1 MTISIQK
8 QEKTCVFTFY
18 CNFKNGSLEF
28 DLRSEPTRQ
37 TNHRTTAPSTEHR
50 APSAE
55 RRHTS
60 PDDLTMT
67 VSETAITPAAAGPH
81 SGGHSGAHAGG
92 IVSGEQHSTRQ
103 RGSAAAAATPNAK
116 AHPGIQSPAPGHRHR
131 STPGSAIPLD
141 NDGGGGN
148 DTDSQLDDD
157 ESANKTKSGKRK
169 RTKRRAP
176 EGLPSTS
183 LTLNRL
189 ANGCRSFFAS
199 SSGRGIDK
207 KKVVSALY
215 ALVALYL
222 VLDFALKPPEK
233 RLLQQRHI
241 KAFLIWVQTH
251 PIKGLVAYVVVYAF
265 MVVLLLPGTPL
276 TIGSGYIYKMA
287 YGWGAGVAIGSIFST
302 AGSLLGSVL
311 CFCLGRYLMKD
322 TVRQWVRKSTF
333 FSAIDDAVGR
343 NGFKIMALLYLSPIL
358 PLGPVSYMCGTTS
371 MKLSHFAAAKVA
383 CVPLMVFYVFLGAS
397 AGTLV
402 HKGGKAAAAGTD
414 ANADVKSNAS
424 GEESDQLDHL
434 VEGEST
440 GMIIFAILLSMASM
454 ALISHFVKKELMK
467 VLNEQKAEN
476 EVNELAILLGD
487 GSAGGVEM
495 AGGDSKKSSRRRQ
508 QVNGHGHSTSSEGL
522 NGTSDDFHESVLAEE
537 GVRVKDK

>member
-1 MTISIQK
+1 
-8 QEKTCVFTFY
+8 
-18 CNFKNGSLEF
+18 
-28 DLRSEPTRQ
+28 
-37 TNHRTTAPSTEHR
+37 
-50 APSAE
+50 
-55 RRHTS
+55 
-60 PDDLTMT
+60 MT
-67 VSETAITPAAAGPH
+67 VSETTLTPAAAAGPP
-81 SGGHSGAHAGG
+81 SGGHSSAHAGG
-92 IVSGEQHSTRQ
+92 ILGGEPRQ
-103 RGSAAAAATPNAK
+103 RGSVGPTPSKPSKGPLHTPSSSRGRGIQSPTPAGHRRHRTTPGATAAAAAAV
-116 AHPGIQSPAPGHRHR
+116 
-131 STPGSAIPLD
+131 D
-141 NDGGGGN
+141 NDNGGDN

-157 ESANKTKSGKRK
+157 ESANKSKAGKRK
-169 RTKRRAP
+169 RRTKRQAVP
-176 EGLPSTS
+176 DGVPSIF

-199 SSGRGIDK
+199 SSGGGIDK

-215 ALVALYL
+215 ALVALFL

-241 KAFLIWVQTH
+241 KAFLMWVQTH
-251 PIKGLVAYVVVYAF
+251 PIKGLVAYVLVYAF

-287 YGWGAGVAIGSIFST
+287 YGWGPGVAIGSIFST

-333 FSAIDDAVGR
+333 FGAIDDAVGK

-383 CVPLMVFYVFLGAS
+383 CVPLMIFYVFLGAS

-402 HKGGKAAAAGTD
+402 HKGGKKAGSGASAAANTD
-414 ANADVKSNAS
+414 ANADSAAFAE
-424 GEESDQLDHL
+424 GDELDHL

-440 GMIIFAILLSMASM
+440 GMIVFAILLSMASM
-454 ALISHFVKKELMK
+454 ALISYFVKKELMK
-467 VLNEQKAEN
+467 VLHEQKAES
-476 EVNELAILLGD
+476 EVNELAVLLGD
-487 GSAGGVEM
+487 GSGLEM
-495 AGGDSKKSSRRRQ
+495 TESAKSRQQRRQ
-508 QVNGHGHSTSSEGL
+508 QVDGHAHSSSSGD
-522 NGTSDDFHESVLAEE
+522 GVDDSSDHFHESVLAEE
-537 GVRVKDK
+537 GIRVKDK

>member
-1 MTISIQK
+1 MVLPKKFAKSPKKSPIKHQ
-8 QEKTCVFTFY
+8 
-18 CNFKNGSLEF
+18 
-28 DLRSEPTRQ
+28 
-37 TNHRTTAPSTEHR
+37 TTAHCNISC
-50 APSAE
+50 SAQC
-55 RRHTS
+55 
-60 PDDLTMT
+60 LTMT
-67 VSETAITPAAAGPH
+67 VSETTLTPAAAAGPP
-81 SGGHSGAHAGG
+81 SGGHSSAHAGG
-92 IVSGEQHSTRQ
+92 IVGGEPRQ
-103 RGSAAAAATPNAK
+103 RGSVGATPSKPSKGPLHTLASSRGRGIQSPTPAGHRRHRTTPGAAAAAA
-116 AHPGIQSPAPGHRHR
+116 AV
-131 STPGSAIPLD
+131 D
-141 NDGGGGN
+141 NDNGGDN

-157 ESANKTKSGKRK
+157 ESANKSKAGKRK
-169 RTKRRAP
+169 RRTKRQAVP
-176 EGLPSTS
+176 DGVPSIS

-199 SSGRGIDK
+199 SSGGGIDK

-215 ALVALYL
+215 ALVALFL

-241 KAFLIWVQTH
+241 KAFLMWVQTH
-251 PIKGLVAYVVVYAF
+251 PIKGLVAYVLVYAF

-287 YGWGAGVAIGSIFST
+287 YGWGPGVAIGSIFST

-322 TVRQWVRKSTF
+322 TARQWVRKSTF
-333 FSAIDDAVGR
+333 FGAIDDAVGK

-383 CVPLMVFYVFLGAS
+383 CVPLMIFYVFLGAS

-402 HKGGKAAAAGTD
+402 HKGGKKAGSGASAAANTD
-414 ANADVKSNAS
+414 ANADSAAFA
-424 GEESDQLDHL
+424 EADELDHL

-440 GMIIFAILLSMASM
+440 GMIVFAILLSMASM

-467 VLNEQKAEN
+467 VLHEQKAES
-476 EVNELAILLGD
+476 EVNELAVLLGD
-487 GSAGGVEM
+487 GSGLEM
-495 AGGDSKKSSRRRQ
+495 TESAKSRQQRRQ
-508 QVNGHGHSTSSEGL
+508 QVDGHVHSNSSGDGVNGSS
-522 NGTSDDFHESVLAEE
+522 DHFHESVLAEE
-537 GVRVKDK
+537 GIRVKDK

>member
-1 MTISIQK
+1 
-8 QEKTCVFTFY
+8 
-18 CNFKNGSLEF
+18 
-28 DLRSEPTRQ
+28 
-37 TNHRTTAPSTEHR
+37 
-50 APSAE
+50 
-55 RRHTS
+55 
-60 PDDLTMT
+60 MT
-67 VSETAITPAAAGPH
+67 VSKTTLTPASAAGPQ
-81 SGGHSGAHAGG
+81 SNGHSGAHAGG
-92 IVSGEQHSTRQ
+92 TVGGESQSTRQ
-103 RGSAAAAATPNAK
+103 RATSAATPSK
-116 AHPGIQSPAPGHRHR
+116 GLHHTRSGGGTSSDRIQSPTPGHHRHR
-131 STPGSAIPLD
+131 STPGAAAPID
-141 NDGGGGN
+141 NDGGGGGN

-157 ESANKTKSGKRK
+157 ESENKTKAGKRK
-169 RTKRRAP
+169 RRTKRRQAQALP
-176 EGLPSTS
+176 EGVPSMS
-183 LTLNRL
+183 LTLNRV

-199 SSGRGIDK
+199 SSGGGIDK

-241 KAFLIWVQTH
+241 KAFLLWVQTH
-251 PIKGLVAYVVVYAF
+251 PVKGLVAYVLVYAF

-287 YGWGAGVAIGSIFST
+287 YGWGPGMAIGSIFST

-311 CFCLGRYLMKD
+311 CFCLGRYLMKE
-322 TVRQWVRKSTF
+322 TVRQWVRKSPF
-333 FSAIDDAVGR
+333 FGAIDDAVGK

-402 HKGGKAAAAGTD
+402 HKGGKKSAAGTD
-414 ANADVKSNAS
+414 GGADANSNA
-424 GEESDQLDHL
+424 GAEGDELDHL

-440 GMIIFAILLSMASM
+440 GMIVFAILLSMASM

-487 GSAGGVEM
+487 GSVGGVEM
-495 AGGDSKKSSRRRQ
+495 AEAGNSRRRQ
-508 QVNGHGHSTSSEGL
+508 QVSHGRGHSTSSEGL
-522 NGTSDDFHESVLAEE
+522 NDTSDHFHESVLAEE
-537 GVRVKDK
+537 GIRVKDK

>member
-1 MTISIQK
+1 
-8 QEKTCVFTFY
+8 
-18 CNFKNGSLEF
+18 
-28 DLRSEPTRQ
+28 
-37 TNHRTTAPSTEHR
+37 
-50 APSAE
+50 
-55 RRHTS
+55 
-60 PDDLTMT
+60 MT
-67 VSETAITPAAAGPH
+67 VSETTLTPASADGPQ
-81 SGGHSGAHAGG
+81 SGGHSSAHAGG
-92 IVSGEQHSTRQ
+92 IVGGESQSTRQ
-103 RGSAAAAATPNAK
+103 RATSAATPSK
-116 AHPGIQSPAPGHRHR
+116 GPLHHSGGTSSDRISSPTPGHRRHR
-131 STPGSAIPLD
+131 STPGAAAPLD

-157 ESANKTKSGKRK
+157 ESENKTKGGKRK
-169 RTKRRAP
+169 RRTKRQTPLP
-176 EGLPSTS
+176 EGVPSIS
-183 LTLNRL
+183 LTLNRV

-199 SSGRGIDK
+199 SSGGRIDK

-222 VLDFALKPPEK
+222 VLDFALNSPEK

-241 KAFLIWVQTH
+241 KAFLLWVQTH
-251 PIKGLVAYVVVYAF
+251 PVKGLVAYVMVYAF

-287 YGWGAGVAIGSIFST
+287 YGWGPGMALGSIFST
-302 AGSLLGSVL
+302 GGSLLGSVL
-311 CFCLGRYLMKD
+311 CFCLGRYLMKE
-322 TVRQWVRKSTF
+322 TVRQWVRKSPF
-333 FSAIDDAVGR
+333 FGAIDDAVGK

-402 HKGGKAAAAGTD
+402 HKGGKKTVAGTD
-414 ANADVKSNAS
+414 GGADANSNA
-424 GEESDQLDHL
+424 GAEGDELDHL

-487 GSAGGVEM
+487 GSTGGVEM
-495 AGGDSKKSSRRRQ
+495 TEDGNFSRRRQ

-522 NGTSDDFHESVLAEE
+522 NGTSDHFHDSVLAEE
-537 GVRVKDK
+537 GIRVKDK